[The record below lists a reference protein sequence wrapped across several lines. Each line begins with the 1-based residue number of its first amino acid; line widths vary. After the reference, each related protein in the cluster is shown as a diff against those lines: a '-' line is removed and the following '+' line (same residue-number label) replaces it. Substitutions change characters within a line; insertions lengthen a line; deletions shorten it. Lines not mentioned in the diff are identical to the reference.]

1 MFEPSDR
8 ESQLEA
14 VTIRVAIGL
23 AFILTFI
30 GLILVAYYY
39 GVIRDSAQNV
49 RNADSD
55 NVTWTVVQTEVDLQ
69 NLQLALSRGLLS
81 MQKGKSPDISE
92 IRRAFDIYYS
102 RTNAVQFVYG
112 AMAGQATNAPGLI
125 LDRLNRRKIELA
137 EVIDGWDEPSIADV
151 RDLLA
156 LVDQSD
162 DDVRSFTTEM
172 LKILVADTSDARL
185 DQLGV
190 LSRFTVLLGVIVVLV
205 FGMLAASLL
214 LLARLQKKEIITSS
228 IADNLRRIVETSRDA
243 VIIAD
248 SKGLVL
254 QYNRSAHEIFGYTAQ
269 EAIGASMEDLFIPE
283 AQKAAHQKG
292 MARYLRTGQKSI
304 VDQGRQIMIA
314 RNKSGREF
322 PVEVTVSESTGRS
335 GKTIFIGILRDISAR
350 IARDI
355 ELREAL
361 EEAKKEAAVRE
372 RFLAVMSHE
381 MRTPLQGV
389 LATFDLLNDQV
400 RTAAEKSLIKL
411 GEKSGTK
418 ALEQINKTLEIVQL
432 NESVLFENA
441 DIIDPVASLQNML
454 VLLQPLLQQKSN
466 TIELEFSTER
476 DLKIIGNQ
484 YLFDALFDN
493 LLSNANK
500 FTKAGHI
507 SVQLQTTIMSDQ
519 KVELVVRVADSGAG
533 IVEEDLASI
542 FDDFKTSHDTY
553 TRSFEGTG
561 LGLGIVKRCSKRM
574 GGEITVG
581 SQLGVGSVFSFRCVF
596 KIADGQILETQG
608 KKRPNVHVEETFNAQ
623 TTPPLVLIVD
633 DNEVNYTMIGK
644 MLEKLGCRFDY
655 AEDGLAAIQKCIY
668 QSYDLILM
676 DLSMPN
682 LNGIEATPLIR
693 KIGEPQKAIVCI
705 SAHNSQEVRNSV
717 CEAGMDELL
726 QKPLRLGDLAGILK
740 RTIES
745 KQEEKLHTLNGAR
758 SDLDNTEGPICDLFE
773 TFNTDEML
781 AFITSFDTMLRG
793 DITQVRLFLKIG
805 NHMGAAELLH
815 RSAGSAGMIGAKQ
828 LSALLVFLEDRA
840 KAALLSSEEP
850 LLDTCVDLSSIF
862 MAQVNST
869 PSPKVTTMPS

>member
-1 MFEPSDR
+1 MFEPTDR
-8 ESQLEA
+8 ENQLEA
-14 VTIRVAIGL
+14 VTIRAAMAL

-30 GLILVAYYY
+30 GLILVGYYY

-55 NVTWTVVQTEVDLQ
+55 NVTWTVVQTEVDFQ
-69 NLQLALSRGLLS
+69 NLQLALSRGLLR

-92 IRRAFDIYYS
+92 IRRTFDIYYS

-112 AMAGQATNAPGLI
+112 AVAGQATDGPGVI
-125 LDRLNRRKIELA
+125 LDRLNRRKIALA
-137 EVIDGWDEPSIADV
+137 EVLDGWDEPSIVDV

-172 LKILVADTSDARL
+172 LKILVANASDARL

-214 LLARLQKKEIITSS
+214 LLARLQHKAIITSS

-254 QYNRSAHEIFGYTAQ
+254 QYNRSAQEIFGYTAQ
-269 EAIGASMEDLFIPE
+269 EAIGALMEDLFIPE

-292 MARYLRTGQKSI
+292 MARYLKTGQKSI
-304 VDQGRQIMIA
+304 VDQGRQVMIA
-314 RNKSGREF
+314 RNKSGRKF
-322 PVEVTVSESTGRS
+322 SVEVTVSESTDRS

-350 IARDI
+350 IAKDI
-355 ELREAL
+355 ELKGAL
-361 EEAKKEAAVRE
+361 EEAKKEASVRE

-400 RTAAEKSLIKL
+400 RTPAEKSLITL
-411 GEKSGTK
+411 GEKSGIK

-432 NESVLFENA
+432 NESVLFENE
-441 DIIDPVASLQNML
+441 DIIDPVASLQNMIA
-454 VLLQPLLQQKSN
+454 LLEPLLQQKSN
-466 TIELEFSTER
+466 TIELEFSTEKN
-476 DLKIIGNQ
+476 LKIIGNQ
-484 YLFDALFDN
+484 YLFVALFDN

-507 SVQLQTTIMSDQ
+507 SVQLQTTIMSDE
-519 KVELVVRVADSGAG
+519 KVELVVRVADSGTG
-533 IVEEDLASI
+533 IVEEDLALI
-542 FDDFKTSHDTY
+542 FDDYKTSDDTY
-553 TRSFEGTG
+553 TRSFECTG

-574 GGEITVG
+574 GGKITVE
-581 SQLGVGSVFSFRCVF
+581 SQHGVGSIFSFRCAF
-596 KIADGQILETQG
+596 KIAGDQILETQS
-608 KKRPNVHVEETFNAQ
+608 KKLPNVNAEETFNGQ

-633 DNEVNYTMIGK
+633 DNKINHTMIGK
-644 MLEKLGCRFDY
+644 MLKKLGCRFDY
-655 AEDGLAAIQKCIY
+655 AEDGLAAIQKCTY

-693 KIGEPQKAIVCI
+693 KIGRPQKAIVGI
-705 SAHNSQEVRNSV
+705 SAHDSVEVRSSV
-717 CEAGMDELL
+717 CEAGMAEIL
-726 QKPLRLGDLAGILK
+726 QKPLRLGELADLLK
-740 RTIES
+740 RTIGS
-745 KQEEKLHTLNGAR
+745 KQGEKLHTLNGSR
-758 SDLDNTEGPICDLFE
+758 SDLDNTEGPICDLLE
-773 TFNTDEML
+773 TFSTDEML
-781 AFITSFDTMLRG
+781 AFITSFDTTLRG

-805 NHMGAAELLH
+805 NHKGAAELLH

-840 KAALLSSEEP
+840 KSALLSPEEP
-850 LLDTCVDLSSIF
+850 LLDTCVYLSSIF
-862 MAQVNST
+862 MAQVNSM
-869 PSPKVTTMPS
+869 PSPKGITMPS